1 MTKNKTAIIEQRN
14 KFSEGD
20 LLECFGPKGSHFE
33 IAAENMQDENGN
45 KIDSAPHAQQIVRM
59 EIDEEIEPNFIL
71 RKKVEE

>member
-1 MTKNKTAIIEQRN
+1 MKRLI
-14 KFSEGD
+14 
-20 LLECFGPKGSHFE
+20 SHFE